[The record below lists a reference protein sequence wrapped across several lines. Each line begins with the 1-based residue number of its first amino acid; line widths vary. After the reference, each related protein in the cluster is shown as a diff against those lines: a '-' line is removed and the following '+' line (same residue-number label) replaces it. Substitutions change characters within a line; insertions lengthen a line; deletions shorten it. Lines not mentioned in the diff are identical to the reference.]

1 MHLDPTDVSSYR
13 PISNIPVLS
22 KLLER
27 LVVRQLLDYL
37 TSVDLLSTLQSGF
50 RAGHSTETAI
60 LRVLSDIIL
69 AVDRGDVAAL
79 VVLDLSAACD
89 TVDHDILLQ
98 RLRVTFGIGDVAHRI
113 SLVGRNMYAVV
124 TRSRL

>member
-1 MHLDPTDVSSYR
+1 
-13 PISNIPVLS
+13 
-22 KLLER
+22 
-27 LVVRQLLDYL
+27 LDYL
-37 TSVDLLSTLQSGF
+37 TSVDLLPTLQSGF

-79 VVLDLSAACD
+79 VLLDLSAAFD

-98 RLRVTFGIGDVAHRI
+98 RLRVTFGISDV
-113 SLVGRNMYAVV
+113 
-124 TRSRL
+124 